1 MKGVKIPF
9 VFVSKGDSLKN
20 AMLIWAES
28 IKDFIEAV
36 NALGRYKEGAVF
48 QVLVSE
54 SLRPLDYVFLRYVKL
69 K

>member
-9 VFVSKGDSLKN
+9 VFVSRGDSLKN
-20 AMLIWAES
+20 ALLIWAES
-28 IKDFIEAV
+28 IKDFIDAIKG
-36 NALGRYKEGAVF
+36 LGRYSEGAVF